1 MNIFK
6 AYTINE
12 SGAPLAIIMVD
23 PRLWQI
29 ATRFSLLKYNQF
41 LFYFGG
47 RLIFFLPR
55 MYSWW
60 ASLPLSSWTLFKN

>member
-47 RLIFFLPR
+47 RLIFFSAP
-55 MYSWW
+55 
-60 ASLPLSSWTLFKN
+60 NV